1 MVNNL
6 IKRDLKNL
14 YKYKPISRILVQ
26 TVINRMINEQFEF

>member
-1 MVNNL
+1 MVSNL

-14 YKYKPISRILVQ
+14 YKYKQISRILVQ